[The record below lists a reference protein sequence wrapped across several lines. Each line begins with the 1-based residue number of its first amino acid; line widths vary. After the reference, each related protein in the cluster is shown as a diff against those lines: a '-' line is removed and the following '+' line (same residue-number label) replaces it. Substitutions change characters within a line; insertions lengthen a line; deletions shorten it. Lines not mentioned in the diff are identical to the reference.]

1 MLPYTL
7 LTMGEVLVSATGLE
21 FAYSQAPQAMKGTI
35 MSFWQLSVTV
45 GNLWVLLSNVSVKS
59 PVAMDLIHA
68 TGYSETAC
76 LMFFFAGFALLAA
89 LVFALYARSY
99 RVLDNYRA

>member
-1 MLPYTL
+1 MA
-7 LTMGEVLVSATGLE
+7 GRWR
-21 FAYSQAPQAMKGTI
+21 I
-35 MSFWQLSVTV
+35 

-59 PVAMDLIHA
+59 PTALAAIKS

-89 LVFALYARSY
+89 ALFALVARRY
-99 RVLDNYRA
+99 PMQENYRI